1 MRFRL
6 LTLEELQPLEAE
18 FKHFLSAN
26 GLPAEEWA
34 LIKQT
39 QSARQDELIAQ
50 FSDMVLARALQ
61 NIKTLEY
68 KTANCWYLF
77 RYDAT
82 DAICV
87 VLESDAPEQTNLLQL
102 SFDELFTN
110 ENHIKNISVL
120 SLRKAYQ
127 QNRED
132 EIFKL
137 MSSGS
142 TIAPDTLFDTV
153 YKLSKESV

>member
-6 LTLEELQPLEAE
+6 LTLEELTPLESE
-18 FKHFLSAN
+18 FKHFLSVN

-50 FSDMVLARALQ
+50 FSDMVLERALQ

-68 KTANCWYLF
+68 KTANFWYLF
-77 RYDAT
+77 RYDDA

-87 VLESDAPEQTNLLQL
+87 ALESNDPEQTNFLEIT
-102 SFDELFTN
+102 FEALFTN
-110 ENHIKNISVL
+110 EDHLKNISL
-120 SLRKAYQ
+120 SSLRKSYQ
-127 QNRED
+127 KNRED

-137 MSSGS
+137 MSNGG
-142 TIAPDTLFDTV
+142 TIAPTSLFDTI
-153 YKLSKESV
+153 YKLAQGDS